1 MLSPTVYLVDDD
13 AAVAR
18 AIASLA
24 SLMQLR
30 VLPFAS
36 AESFLTLK
44 DEELQHEGCLILD
57 IRLPGMSGLDL
68 LTVLRDRKC
77 ELPVIIISGHA
88 DVPLAVEAMCRGAMT
103 VLEKPFGLETIMH
116 HIRQALE
123 LDRKRRTQL
132 QQRNSARERLNNL
145 TPREHEVL
153 TLIPQGLTNKEIAAQ
168 LHLTLRAIEDRR
180 ARLMRRLG
188 VRSVAELL
196 LLVQQADAAK

>member
-1 MLSPTVYLVDDD
+1 MMLSPTVYLVDDD

-77 ELPVIIISGHA
+77 ELPVIIMSA
-88 DVPLAVEAMCRGAMT
+88 DPQLPERHGVLAARSY
-103 VLEKPFGLETIMH
+103 LRKPFDLPGLL
-116 HIRQALE
+116 AAVASVSE
-123 LDRKRRTQL
+123 L
-132 QQRNSARERLNNL
+132 
-145 TPREHEVL
+145 
-153 TLIPQGLTNKEIAAQ
+153 
-168 LHLTLRAIEDRR
+168 
-180 ARLMRRLG
+180 
-188 VRSVAELL
+188 
-196 LLVQQADAAK
+196 